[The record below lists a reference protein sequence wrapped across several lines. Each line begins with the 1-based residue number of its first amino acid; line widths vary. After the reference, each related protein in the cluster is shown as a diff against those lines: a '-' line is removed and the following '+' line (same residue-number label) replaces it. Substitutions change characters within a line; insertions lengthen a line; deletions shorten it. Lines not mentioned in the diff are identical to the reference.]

1 MNVVVAP
8 QKRSRRS
15 GDGDAALSLLW
26 HPIQL
31 SLAFVDFAD
40 LVDTARVVQEPLADR
55 GLASVDVGDNADVA
69 NPVELLFAAAL
80 GLGATGGGSGGWGS
94 RTGSSYRR
102 I

>member
-8 QKRSRRS
+8 QKRRS
-15 GDGDAALSLLW
+15 CRGDGDAAFSLLW

-40 LVDTARVVQEPLADR
+40 LVDTARVVQEALADR

-69 NPVELLFAAAL
+69 NAVELPFAAAL
-80 GLGATGGGSGGWGS
+80 GLGATGGGGSGGW
-94 RTGSSYRR
+94 
-102 I
+102 